1 MPQLKHNL
9 IVLINL
15 DNDAFSGAA
24 GEREV
29 ARLLREA
36 ADKFEKG
43 KHSGKLMDSN
53 GNSVGSFELTP

>member
-1 MPQLKHNL
+1 MRLMHNL

-43 KHSGKLMDSN
+43 KHSGNIMDVN
-53 GNSVGSFELTP
+53 GNTVGSFELTP

>member
-1 MPQLKHNL
+1 MRLMHNL

-36 ADKFEKG
+36 ADKFER
-43 KHSGKLMDSN
+43 
-53 GNSVGSFELTP
+53 GSTAAS